1 MASEFSES
9 KMEGEIIIGAI
20 DAITKAYIRK
30 NEVFADAFNYFMYD
44 GAQVIQPEQLF
55 CSSLRE
61 VMGCI
66 KYSKDKRKLADFI
79 SNNPRMNMELTA
91 ARVIEAINHVP
102 IKIEEGVDRFDMC
115 QAIEEM
121 IEDGRKEERH
131 RINQLNILLSEK
143 NRTEDIVKAA
153 LDKEYQ
159 EQLLKEFDIE

>member
-1 MASEFSES
+1 
-9 KMEGEIIIGAI
+9 MEA
-20 DAITKAYIRK
+20 AFYI
-30 NEVFADAFNYFMYD
+30 
-44 GAQVIQPEQLF
+44 
-55 CSSLRE
+55 
-61 VMGCI
+61 
-66 KYSKDKRKLADFI
+66 YSKDKRKLADFI

-115 QAIEEM
+115 EAIEEM

-159 EQLLKEFDIE
+159 EQLLKEFNIE